1 MLLLP
6 EMKVDPELRDL
17 TSLLKWNNSKIKIN
31 ALLAPFMEL
40 ENREMFFAFI
50 SDLKTILKS
59 EFHAR
64 YETNDDGEGEETDN
78 LYSSDQKIQSSL
90 DRKTL
95 LTLEFKINVHA
106 NDKKLM
112 NGNICNVCFI

>member
-1 MLLLP
+1 MILLP

-31 ALLAPFMEL
+31 ALLAPFIEL
-40 ENREMFFAFI
+40 ENREIFFAFI
-50 SDLKTILKS
+50 SDLKTLKS

-64 YETNDDGEGEETDN
+64 YETNDDEEGEETDN

-95 LTLEFKINVHA
+95 LTLEFKTNMHT
-106 NDKKLM
+106 NDKKLI
-112 NGNICNVCFI
+112 NGNIFHLLCI